1 MEISIASLLEG
12 AVKATGAVA
21 IIDVFRAFTTAAVV
35 LANGASR
42 ITMAGT
48 VEEALSLRDNGIG
61 QICMGEVA
69 GRRPPAFDFGNSP
82 FEVSQIAFHGKAII
96 QRTSAGTQGIVAA
109 AQADRLSAA
118 SLVAAPRHGT
128 GNPRGFARSDYV
140 GGDGQQWDR
149 TRGRGRG
156 MRSSPAQSS
165 GGQAGGTSRRCVR
178 SFWRVARP
186 RALVILHVRISIR
199 TTWSRA
205 RYRPLRFRD
214 QSKSGVRASRGRHGE
229 VCLAGFC
236 AARPPVAGAVWCVS
250 GRETLRSGR
259 VRPRRPVRPW
269 TRRSAP
275 CLRSRLPMSGTVHI
289 LKQLE
294 TQAALAVGLDDP
306 PRQPHPAQPGRAEG
320 RRPPG
325 LLRLGASPS

>member
-109 AQADRLSAA
+109 AQADRLYAA
-118 SLVAAPRHGT
+118 SLVTARATARAILAGSPDRIT
-128 GNPRGFARSDYV
+128 LVAMGNNGIE
-140 GGDGQQWDR
+140 
-149 TRGRGRG
+149 
-156 MRSSPAQSS
+156 
-165 GGQAGGTSRRCVR
+165 
-178 SFWRVARP
+178 
-186 RALVILHVRISIR
+186 RA
-199 TTWSRA
+199 
-205 RYRPLRFRD
+205 D
-214 QSKSGVRASRGRHGE
+214 EDE
-229 VCLAGFC
+229 VCALH
-236 AARPPVAGAVWCVS
+236 
-250 GRETLRSGR
+250 LRN
-259 VRPRRPVRPW
+259 
-269 TRRSAP
+269 
-275 CLRSRLPMSGTVHI
+275 LL
-289 LKQLE
+289 
-294 TQAALAVGLDDP
+294 
-306 PRQPHPAQPGRAEG
+306 EG
-320 RRPPG
+320 RRGDIQAVRAIILAGGEAARFGDPARPHFHPDD
-325 LLRLGASPS
+325 LEIALDIDRYDFAIRVSLELGRPVAVMERSA